1 MVNIITAILALVGTV
16 IGSIAGI
23 MTANKLTVYRI
34 DELEKKV
41 EKHNSVIERV
51 ALMERDNAT
60 QWKRIDEL
68 KQDLDEIKKV
78 VYGGGR

>member
-16 IGSIAGI
+16 IGSLAGI

-51 ALMERDNAT
+51 ALMERDNST

>member
-1 MVNIITAILALVGTV
+1 MESIIVAVLALVGTI

-23 MTANKLTVYRI
+23 LTANKLTVYRI

-41 EKHNSVIERV
+41 EKHNTVVERV
-51 ALMERDNAT
+51 ILMERDNAT

-68 KQDLDEIKKV
+68 KDDLEHIKTI
-78 VYGGGR
+78 VYGGGK

>member
-16 IGSIAGI
+16 IGSLAGI

>member
-16 IGSIAGI
+16 IGSLAGI

-51 ALMERDNAT
+51 ALMERDNST

-78 VYGGGR
+78 IYGGGR